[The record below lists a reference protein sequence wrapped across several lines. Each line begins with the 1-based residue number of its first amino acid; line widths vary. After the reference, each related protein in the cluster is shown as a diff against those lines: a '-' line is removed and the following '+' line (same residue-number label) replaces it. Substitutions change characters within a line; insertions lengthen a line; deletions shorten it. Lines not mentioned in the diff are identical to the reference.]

1 MAKTPADSPAQL
13 DMAQAASSVGDLLA
27 EAVRATLEHRTPD
40 AARHAAAEL
49 VHVDERAAPENRGGP
64 AQLIGMLTL
73 VRWLSLVREA
83 TPDRADRVEVVLARV
98 EELLGKRYRAR
109 AKYVSGALVDD
120 AAAAEVPAAQAALQT
135 EFLPALAWLAAG
147 AVAEFGDGDVA
158 WLRGLEDGTTVADM
172 FG

>member
-1 MAKTPADSPAQL
+1 MATTPTDGSAQL
-13 DMAQAASSVGDLLA
+13 DMAQAAASVGDLLA

-49 VHVDERAAPENRGGP
+49 VRVDERAAPENRGGP

-73 VRWLSLVREA
+73 VRWLSLVRGA
-83 TPDRADRVEVVLARV
+83 VPDRADRVDAVLARV
-98 EELLGKRYRAR
+98 EDVLGKRCRAR

-120 AAAAEVPAAQAALQT
+120 EAAAEVPAAQAALQT
-135 EFLPALAWLAAG
+135 EFLPALTWLVAG
-147 AVAEFGDGDVA
+147 SVAEFGDGDLA

>member
-1 MAKTPADSPAQL
+1 MAKTPSYSPAEL
-13 DMAQAASSVGDLLA
+13 DMAQAAASVADLLA
-27 EAVRATLEHRTPD
+27 DAVRATLEHGTPD
-40 AARHAAAEL
+40 AARQAASEL
-49 VHVDERAAPENRGGP
+49 VRVDERAAPENRGGP

-83 TPDRADRVEVVLARV
+83 TPERAERAEEVLGRV

-109 AKYVSGALVDD
+109 GRYVAGALRNDEEAAD
-120 AAAAEVPAAQAALQT
+120 AHTAQTALQT
-135 EFLPALAWLAAG
+135 EFLPALTWLVAG